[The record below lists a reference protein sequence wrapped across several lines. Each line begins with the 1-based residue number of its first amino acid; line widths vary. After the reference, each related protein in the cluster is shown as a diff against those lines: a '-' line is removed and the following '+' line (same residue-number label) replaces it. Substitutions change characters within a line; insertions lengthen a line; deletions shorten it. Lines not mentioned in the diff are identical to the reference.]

1 MAGGMG
7 VRKNIH
13 IENWASYR
21 ENCEHYFKFSRG
33 NWTRLAIFG
42 FGVPI
47 AAYLAIT
54 SELVRIF
61 EPTISS
67 TSKRLVRAP
76 QRPFPSNAVHCV

>member
-54 SELVRIF
+54 SELRIRGHPVGAEGLRGQF
-61 EPTISS
+61 KYLGDNPEQ
-67 TSKRLVRAP
+67 K
-76 QRPFPSNAVHCV
+76 